1 MTCRPFCIWLQSTW
15 APGPFMH
22 MSSPPS
28 RTDCPSW
35 PRAHSW
41 LCAFGSLVY
50 TLSTPL
56 HPRSFYLSAR
66 SQLRCHSLCEA
77 SLSVASWQSLCEVGR
92 ALLYDSCDMGLWCV
106 FHPDVSLPLLET
118 RGPVAVLRPHLP
130 SLLSCTEHRCSEM
143 FAEWSK
149 GWWIWPM
156 SLYDPDQDVTLE
168 KEERCPGDCKT
179 WQVAS

>member
-1 MTCRPFCIWLQSTW
+1 MTCRPFCIWLQSSW

-77 SLSVASWQSLCEVGR
+77 SLSVASWQWMCSSSRCLSSPLRDGGTCIPIY
-92 ALLYDSCDMGLWCV
+92 LIL
-106 FHPDVSLPLLET
+106 PVST
-118 RGPVAVLRPHLP
+118 FT
-130 SLLSCTEHRCSEM
+130 LLSCLEHSRCSEM
-143 FAEWSK
+143 FAGWSK

-156 SLYDPDQDVTLE
+156 NLYDPDQNVTLE
-168 KEERCPGDCKT
+168 KKGRCPGDCKR